1 VKQLIVN
8 ADDFGLTESV
18 NRGILDA
25 HRDGIVTSATL
36 MSNGIAFDSAAASSK
51 RFYRLGIGVHLNLTE
66 GTPVADASQIRTL
79 VDRGGRL
86 YMAPARLWAG
96 IASGRVS
103 QSDIEF
109 ELRAQINKVIRA
121 GVRPTH
127 FDGHKHIHVL
137 PAISEIVIR
146 LAREFGVP
154 AVRCPM
160 EENADASGPVRRF
173 GHSAISKI
181 KQYLVSRA
189 VSSAAR
195 NFRRKL
201 EQTGL
206 LSPARFY
213 GISDTGFLNASAIGR
228 ILANLPQGASE
239 LMCHPGYRD
248 FDLERTRTRLL
259 TQREIEIQG
268 LTAASVKN
276 LVISEGIQL
285 GTFNDFVA
293 SAQQAYTAARYRGKS
308 RSPSEQKRTPP
319 DRSKSHGKA
328 KRNKVFDRRP
338 DF

>member
-8 ADDFGLTESV
+8 ADDFGLTENV

-36 MSNGIAFDSAAASSK
+36 MANGIAFESAAAASK
-51 RFYRLGIGVHLNLTE
+51 RFYRLGIGVHLNLTD
-66 GTPVADASQIRTL
+66 GKPVADATQIRTL

-86 YMAPARLWAG
+86 HMTPARLWAG
-96 IASGRVS
+96 IATGRVS
-103 QSDIEF
+103 LADIEL
-109 ELRAQINKVIRA
+109 ELRAQIKKVIGT

-137 PAISEIVIR
+137 PAVSEIVIR

-160 EENADASGPVRRF
+160 EQNAHASLRVRGLGPL
-173 GHSAISKI
+173 AISRI

-189 VSSAAR
+189 VSAMAR

-201 EQTGL
+201 EKTGL

-213 GISDTGFLNASAIGR
+213 GISDTGFLGASAIRR
-228 ILANLPQGASE
+228 ILASLPQGASE

-248 FDLERTRTRLL
+248 IDLERTRTRLL

-268 LTAASVKN
+268 LTAVSVKN
-276 LVISEGIQL
+276 LVVSEGIQL

-293 SAQQAYTAARYRGKS
+293 STQQTYVAA
-308 RSPSEQKRTPP
+308 
-319 DRSKSHGKA
+319 
-328 KRNKVFDRRP
+328 
-338 DF
+338 

>member
-1 VKQLIVN
+1 MKQLIVN

-36 MSNGIAFDSAAASSK
+36 MANGIAFESAAAASK

-66 GTPVADASQIRTL
+66 GTPVADAPRIRTL

-86 YMAPARLWAG
+86 HMTPARLWAG
-96 IASGRVS
+96 IATGRVS
-103 QSDIEF
+103 LAHIEF
-109 ELRAQINKVIRA
+109 ELRAQIKKVIRT

-137 PAISEIVIR
+137 PDVSEIVIQ

-160 EENADASGPVRRF
+160 EQNAHASLPVRSL
-173 GHSAISKI
+173 GPLAISRI

-189 VSSAAR
+189 VSAMAR
-195 NFRRKL
+195 SFRRKL
-201 EQTGL
+201 EQAGL

-213 GISDTGFLNASAIGR
+213 GISDTGFLDASTIRR
-228 ILANLPQGASE
+228 ILANLPQGVSE

-248 FDLERTRTRLL
+248 IDLERTGTRLL

-268 LTAASVKN
+268 LTAVSVKN
-276 LVISEGIQL
+276 LVVSEGIQL

-293 SAQQAYTAARYRGKS
+293 STQQTYVAA
-308 RSPSEQKRTPP
+308 
-319 DRSKSHGKA
+319 
-328 KRNKVFDRRP
+328 
-338 DF
+338 

>member
-8 ADDFGLTESV
+8 ADDFGLTEGV

-25 HRDGIVTSATL
+25 HRDGIVTSTTL
-36 MSNGIAFDSAAASSK
+36 MANGIAFESAAAASK

-66 GTPVADASQIRTL
+66 GAPVADATQIRTL

-86 YMAPARLWAG
+86 HMTPARLWAG
-96 IASGRVS
+96 IATGRVS
-103 QSDIEF
+103 LADIEF
-109 ELRAQINKVIRA
+109 ELRAQVNKVM
-121 GVRPTH
+121 GTGLSPTH

-137 PAISEIVIR
+137 PAVSEIVIR

-160 EENADASGPVRRF
+160 EQNAHKSLPFRSHRPL
-173 GHSAISKI
+173 AISRI
-181 KQYLVSRA
+181 KQYLVTRA
-189 VSSAAR
+189 VSAMAR

-201 EQTGL
+201 EKAAL

-213 GISDTGFLNASAIGR
+213 GISDTGFLDASTIRR
-228 ILANLPQGASE
+228 ILASLPQGASE

-248 FDLERTRTRLL
+248 IDLERTRTRLL

-268 LTAASVKN
+268 LTAVSVKN
-276 LVISEGIQL
+276 LVVSEGIQL

-293 SAQQAYTAARYRGKS
+293 STQQTYVAA
-308 RSPSEQKRTPP
+308 
-319 DRSKSHGKA
+319 
-328 KRNKVFDRRP
+328 
-338 DF
+338 

>member
-36 MSNGIAFDSAAASSK
+36 MANGYAFDSAVAASK

-66 GTPVADASQIRTL
+66 GTPVADARQIRTL
-79 VDRGGRL
+79 VDTGGRL
-86 YMAPARLWAG
+86 HMTPARLWAG
-96 IASGRVS
+96 IATGRVS
-103 QSDIEF
+103 LADIEF
-109 ELRAQINKVIRA
+109 ELRAQINKVM
-121 GVRPTH
+121 GTGLRPTH

-137 PAISEIVIR
+137 PGVSEIVIR
-146 LAREFGVP
+146 LAKEFGVP

-160 EENADASGPVRRF
+160 EQIAHASLQVRNHGPI
-173 GHSAISKI
+173 AISRI

-189 VSSAAR
+189 VSAMAR

-213 GISDTGFLNASAIGR
+213 GISDTGFLDASAIRR
-228 ILANLPQGASE
+228 ILASLPPGVSE

-248 FDLERTRTRLL
+248 IDLERTRTRLL

-268 LTAASVKN
+268 LTAVSVKN
-276 LVISEGIQL
+276 LVVSEGIQL
-285 GTFNDFVA
+285 GTFIDFVA
-293 SAQQAYTAARYRGKS
+293 SAQQTYVAA
-308 RSPSEQKRTPP
+308 
-319 DRSKSHGKA
+319 
-328 KRNKVFDRRP
+328 
-338 DF
+338 